1 MHDWIVTQIHTKLVV
16 RRQLLSGTDEK
27 IEQIIL
33 SSASPSPQYGQFH
46 ASDQLVRTSTVLG
59 ENYYSI

>member
-16 RRQLLSGTDEK
+16 RRQLLLGRDEK

-33 SSASPSPQYGQFH
+33 SSASPSPHYGQFH
-46 ASDQLVRTSTVLG
+46 ASDSLSVRQPF
-59 ENYYSI
+59 